1 MFLGLLVALFYML
14 APSNVAAQE
23 VKIFVPE
30 FVCEDVAQIHADMLP
45 DGSVGMWSSPMKSLV
60 FENPTAFA
68 TVVTGLQKGSN
79 VVVWTV
85 RDSNGKTSETYA
97 VIEHNGFDPIE
108 AFSMDGDVVCN
119 GECRLYGS
127 LPQSPTSYNRGYW
140 HTETPGVVLS
150 HTAET
155 MITATNLAPGLNRF
169 FWTVSDAN
177 GTCYEEAEIVV
188 ENAMA
193 HAKIAESTTT
203 ETCADSGNLEAE
215 PIEAN
220 ETGYW
225 SVFSSNVRI
234 QDPNNLKTTFSGLD
248 KGATTFRWTV
258 QNGKCMSFADVEVV
272 NGAIDAIVL
281 NRVEETV
288 CDGEY
293 ELRAYLP
300 DQSNV
305 TGLWTSD
312 KSDVVFENPSST
324 RTMVKNLVQGDNKFS
339 WTVTNGI
346 CQYSE
351 TIVVH
356 SSPVE
361 ATILDETTT
370 TTCNGSG
377 LLSAKTPEPGTVGY
391 WSVLNRSNVIL
402 EDTHNPSTKFEGVEH
417 GTTTFR
423 WTVMDSNGICMAMA
437 DVDVVNDA
445 TDAIILNDDKEVVCG
460 DECEL
465 RAYLPDYS
473 STGMWRAEGNSDVV
487 FENQTFTRT
496 MVRNLAKGD
505 NRFVW
510 TVTNGICEY
519 SSVVTIFNNSVT
531 AKILN
536 NDGEVVNGTE
546 CQLQSELSDNAKGY
560 WTTCSSQIVIE
571 KAESNICT
579 VKNLAEGDNCFV
591 WNVISNDGKCSATS
605 ELKVVSKGDGKDTP
619 TPVAE
624 TTAKVNTHIWSYDKT
639 IVVENGSNEIQI
651 SDTNGRIL
659 KTIKA
664 DSDRTEIPMQKSG
677 IYVVKTAAKS
687 QKVTIR

>member
-1 MFLGLLVALFYML
+1 MFLGLLVALVSML
-14 APSNVAAQE
+14 AVSNVAAQE

-30 FVCEDVAQIHADMLP
+30 FVCDDVAQIHASMLP

-60 FENPTAFA
+60 FENSTAFA

-79 VVVWTV
+79 VVVWMV

-97 VIEHNGFDPIE
+97 VIEHNGLGPIE
-108 AFSMDGDVVCN
+108 AFSMDGDVVCD

-127 LPQSPTSYNRGYW
+127 LPNNAARGYW
-140 HTETPGVVLS
+140 HTETPDVVLS

-188 ENAMA
+188 ENAMV
-193 HAKIAESTTT
+193 HAKIAESTATV
-203 ETCADSGNLEAE
+203 TCGGEGNLEAE

-225 SVFSSNVRI
+225 SVFSPNVRI

-248 KGATTFRWTV
+248 KGSTTFRWTV
-258 QNGKCMSFADVEVV
+258 QNGLCQSSADVSVE
-272 NGAIDAIVL
+272 NGAVEAIVL
-281 NRVEETV
+281 NDDRET
-288 CDGEY
+288 
-293 ELRAYLP
+293 
-300 DQSNV
+300 
-305 TGLWTSD
+305 
-312 KSDVVFENPSST
+312 
-324 RTMVKNLVQGDNKFS
+324 
-339 WTVTNGI
+339 
-346 CQYSE
+346 
-351 TIVVH
+351 
-356 SSPVE
+356 
-361 ATILDETTT
+361 
-370 TTCNGSG
+370 
-377 LLSAKTPEPGTVGY
+377 
-391 WSVLNRSNVIL
+391 
-402 EDTHNPSTKFEGVEH
+402 
-417 GTTTFR
+417 
-423 WTVMDSNGICMAMA
+423 
-437 DVDVVNDA
+437 
-445 TDAIILNDDKEVVCG
+445 VCG

-465 RAYLPDYS
+465 RAYFPEQTSMVGWWTLVSPD
-473 STGMWRAEGNSDVV
+473 THIV
-487 FENQTFTRT
+487 FENQSSSRT
-496 MVRNLAKGD
+496 MVSNLEKGP
-505 NRFVW
+505 NSFRW
-510 TVTNGICEY
+510 TVSNGMCQH
-519 SSVVTIFNNSVT
+519 SKTIVINNNSVT
-531 AKILN
+531 ANVLTH
-536 NDGEVVNGTE
+536 DGEIINGTE

-591 WNVISNDGKCSATS
+591 WNVISNDGQCLATS
-605 ELKVVSKGDGKDTP
+605 ELKIVSKGEGKDTP

-664 DSDRTEIPMQKSG
+664 DSDRAEIPMQKSG
-677 IYVVKTAAKS
+677 IYVVKTAAMS